1 MARRADRFEDLI
13 AWQKARLLAA
23 AVYAISRKTTI
34 SKDFALVDQL
44 RRSARSVCANTAE
57 GFDRTGDR
65 EFHHGLSIAAGSC
78 AEVRSDLY
86 LALDAEYISQDEFIA
101 LYEQASEVARLIPA
115 LRAAVARR
123 LRS

>member
-1 MARRADRFEDLI
+1 LI
-13 AWQKARLLAA
+13 AWQKARGLAA
-23 AVYAISRKTTI
+23 AVYRLTRKPVI

-44 RRSARSVCANTAE
+44 RRSARSICANIAE

-86 LALDAEYISQDEFIA
+86 LALDANYISPDEFST
-101 LYEQASEVARLIPA
+101 LYDQASEVARLIHS
-115 LRAAVARR
+115 LRAAVSRR
-123 LRS
+123 LRG